1 MLPIHSSHLFPI
13 FTLYTAQL
21 SISIVIPSYRSSEAL
36 RKNLPYL
43 LQYLND
49 SQLDHEVIVVD
60 DGSNDNGET
69 EGVAKE
75 LGCRFLT
82 YPNNL
87 GKGGAVRFGMQ
98 HATKEIRLYTD
109 ADIPFETAAI
119 DKIIYYLS
127 EKEYDVVIGDRGLE
141 ESNYFNEISAKRR
154 FGSGFFTF
162 IVGRFITTGISD
174 TQCGLKGFR
183 APVADD
189 LFRASRINGFTFD
202 VELMYISLKRNY
214 DIKKIPVTLR
224 SQDGSSVSVLR
235 HGFGMVMDLF
245 RIKRNHM
252 MGKYTKR

>member
-1 MLPIHSSHLFPI
+1 M
-13 FTLYTAQL
+13 
-21 SISIVIPSYRSSEAL
+21 
-36 RKNLPYL
+36 PYL
-43 LQYLND
+43 IQYLSD
-49 SQLDHEVIVVD
+49 KQIDHEVIVVD

-69 EGVAKE
+69 ESVAKE
-75 LGCRFLT
+75 NGCRFLS
-82 YPNNL
+82 YPKNL
-87 GKGGAVRFGMQ
+87 GKGGAVRFGMH
-98 HATKEIRLYTD
+98 HATKEIRIYTD

-119 DKIIYYLS
+119 DKIMHYLS
-127 EKEYDVVIGDRGLE
+127 EKEYDIVIGDRGLE
-141 ESNYFNEISAKRR
+141 ESNYFGEISAKRR

-183 APVADD
+183 AAVADD
-189 LFRASRINGFTFD
+189 LFRASRVNGFTFD

-235 HGFGMVMDLF
+235 HGFGMVMDLL

-252 MGKYTKR
+252 LGKYAKR

>member
-1 MLPIHSSHLFPI
+1 MDFLKAKI
-13 FTLYTAQL
+13 
-21 SISIVIPSYRSSEAL
+21 
-36 RKNLPYL
+36 
-43 LQYLND
+43 ND
-49 SQLDHEVIVVD
+49 FEVIIVD
-60 DGSNDNGET
+60 DGSKDDGAT
-69 EGVAKE
+69 AAVAKE
-75 LGCRFLT
+75 NGCRFLS

-109 ADIPFETAAI
+109 ADIPFETSAI
-119 DKIIYYLS
+119 DKIMHYLI
-127 EKEYDVVIGDRGLE
+127 EKEYDVVIGDRGLD

-183 APVADD
+183 AAVAED

-214 DIKKIPVTLR
+214 DIKKIPVSLR

-235 HGFGMVMDLF
+235 HGFGMVMDLL

-252 MGKYTKR
+252 LGKYAKR

>member
-1 MLPIHSSHLFPI
+1 
-13 FTLYTAQL
+13 L
-21 SISIVIPSYRSSEAL
+21 SLSVVIPSYRSSEAL

-43 LQYLND
+43 MEFLKEKISD
-49 SQLDHEVIVVD
+49 FEVIIVD
-60 DGSNDNGET
+60 DGSNDNGATAE
-69 EGVAKE
+69 VAAE
-75 LGCRFLT
+75 SSCRFLS

-98 HATKEIRLYTD
+98 HAVKEIRMFTD
-109 ADIPFETAAI
+109 ADIPFETEAI
-119 DKIIYYLS
+119 EKMIHYLT
-127 EKEYDVVIGDRGLE
+127 EKEYDVVIGDRGLKD
-141 ESNYFNEISAKRR
+141 SNYFMEISAKRR

-183 APVADD
+183 ALVADD
-189 LFRASRINGFTFD
+189 LFRVSRINGFTFD

-214 DIKKIPVTLR
+214 DIKKIPVSLR

-235 HGFGMVMDLF
+235 HGIGMVLDLF

-252 MGKYTKR
+252 LGKYTRR

>member
-1 MLPIHSSHLFPI
+1 M
-13 FTLYTAQL
+13 
-21 SISIVIPSYRSSEAL
+21 
-36 RKNLPYL
+36 
-43 LQYLND
+43 
-49 SQLDHEVIVVD
+49 DHEVIVVD
-60 DGSNDNGET
+60 DGSNDNGAT
-69 EGVAKE
+69 ESVAKE
-75 LGCRFLT
+75 NGCRFLS
-82 YPNNL
+82 YPKNL
-87 GKGGAVRFGMQ
+87 GKGGAVRFGMH

-119 DKIIYYLS
+119 DKIMHYLS

-141 ESNYFNEISAKRR
+141 ESNYFNEISVNRR

-183 APVADD
+183 AAVADD
-189 LFRASRINGFTFD
+189 LFRASRVNGFTFD

-214 DIKKIPVTLR
+214 DIKKIPVSLR

-235 HGFGMVMDLF
+235 HGFGMVMDLL

-252 MGKYTKR
+252 LGKYAKR